1 MDKRYQPAQ
10 TEEKITRFWE
20 KGKFFTPKII
30 AHKKPFVV
38 TLPPPNVTG
47 SLHAGHALYVIEDI
61 VARYHRLKGEPTL
74 FLPGFD
80 HASIAVEHLVT
91 KQLKKE
97 GLDKRKIGRTAFL
110 KRARQFAN
118 DSRKY
123 IKKQLKTLG
132 LSLDWTREA
141 YTLDKKRA
149 RAVKEAFQRLYKENL
164 IYQGERIIN
173 WCPHCQTVISNLE
186 NTHQEEKGKL
196 YYIKYGPITIAT
208 TRPETMFADTA
219 VAIHPKNK
227 KYRHLVGKKVPLPL
241 TKRKIP
247 VIADQ
252 DVDPNFGTGA
262 LKITPAHDPVDFAIG
277 QRHNLKAI
285 QVIDKKG
292 RLTKVA
298 GPYAGLTVPVA
309 REKVVQDLEKK
320 GYLIKT
326 ETIVHAVGRCS
337 RCGQITEPLI
347 SKQWFVKTKPLAKK
361 AIAAVK
367 SGQIK
372 IIPSHFKKVYFHWLD
387 NIEDW
392 CISRQLWWGHKIPL
406 PGEKDTLDT
415 WFSSSLW
422 PIATLGWPEEKNKDF
437 QYFYPTTLRET
448 GYDILFFWVARE
460 IMMCLKLT
468 GKVPFRIVYLHGL
481 IRDKQH
487 RKFSKSKNIGF
498 DPLPIIKEH
507 GSDALRMALVYG
519 NSAGKDIVLS
529 LDKVRAMRNFANKIW
544 NASRFILMNREN
556 KNLNP
561 AAIKAKNKKENK
573 DDKQIIKLLNKTIK
587 TVTKH
592 IENYRFG
599 QAAEE
604 IYQFFWH
611 DFCDQY
617 IENSKSH
624 FSESYPTLLRV
635 LKTSLILLH
644 PFMPF
649 ITEEIWTYQLKEKTP
664 LAITPWPEKI
674 SV

>member
-20 KGKFFTPKII
+20 KGKFFTPKITPY
-30 AHKKPFVV
+30 KKPFVV

-141 YTLDKKRA
+141 YTLDQKRA
-149 RAVKEAFQRLYKENL
+149 RAVKEAFRRLYKENL

-208 TRPETMFADTA
+208 TRPETMFADVA
-219 VAIHPKNK
+219 VAIHPQNK
-227 KYRHLVGKKVPLPL
+227 KYRHLVGQKVPLPL

-247 VIADQ
+247 VIVDQ

-277 QRHNLKAI
+277 RRHHLKAL

-292 RLTKVA
+292 RLTKIA
-298 GPYAGLTVPVA
+298 GPYAGLTVTAA
-309 REKVVQDLEKK
+309 REKVVQDLKKK
-320 GYLIKT
+320 GFLVKT
-326 ETIVHAVGRCS
+326 ENIVHAVGRCS
-337 RCGQITEPLI
+337 RCDQITEPLI

-367 SGQIK
+367 NGQIK
-372 IIPSHFKKVYFHWLD
+372 IIPSHFKKIYFHWLN

-422 PIATLGWPEEKNKDF
+422 PIATLGWPEETKDF
-437 QYFYPTTLRET
+437 KYFYPTTLRET

-468 GKVPFRIVYLHGL
+468 GKAPFRIVYLHGL

-498 DPLPIIKEH
+498 DPLPIIKEY

-529 LDKVRAMRNFANKIW
+529 LDKVKAMRNFANKIW
-544 NASRFILMNREN
+544 NASRFILMNRDN

-561 AAIKAKNKKENK
+561 IAIKTKNKKENK

-587 TVTKH
+587 TVTGH

-617 IENSKSH
+617 IEKSKSH

-649 ITEEIWTYQLKEKTP
+649 ITEEIWSYQLKEKTP